1 MPRMGRPSWYT
12 SGSGWG
18 APASYTEAGPPLKIN
33 PRGARRRTSS
43 AAMSPGTSSQYTLAS
58 RTRRAISWLYCEP
71 KSRTSTVSWAVPGRV
86 SMPEPVS
93 TAVVIAVSP
102 PSLAAS
108 HPHPDPLLA
117 LLQLALGLDRRG
129 HHHLRVLKLADGSRS
144 AHSHRAL
151 QRADQIH
158 AAVVDVG
165 RPEEH
170 LAEGALDPGADARTP
185 RQVGIGGRHAPVIAV
200 SGRLLG
206 AGEDRSDHHRVGAA
220 GEGLADV
227 AADAHPAIGDDRDPL
242 PAAPEV
248 VVAGGGAVAGGG
260 HLGDADA
267 QHRPGGAG
275 GPGTDAHQQAADA
288 GVHQLQRGRVVDA
301 VADDHGNVERVGEL
315 AEGEL
320 LVGAADVAG
329 GEHGALDDE
338 HVGAGLLD
346 DGATSLGVVGDRR
359 DRTGHPAFLDLLD
372 ALSDQP
378 VLHRCSVELLQQ
390 DVDVLRRRG
399 GDLGE
404 NRAGIL
410 VTGLHPVEVENR
422 ETPVPAHLVDEVDV
436 DHSVHRRGQD
446 GELETATVEA
456 EAD

>member
-158 AAVVDVG
+158 AAVVDAG
-165 RPEEH
+165 RPE
-170 LAEGALDPGADARTP
+170 AGSGAGTSW
-185 RQVGIGGRHAPVIAV
+185 APVGGV
-200 SGRLLG
+200 ETTGR
-206 AGEDRSDHHRVGAA
+206 RAA
-220 GEGLADV
+220 C
-227 AADAHPAIGDDRDPL
+227 
-242 PAAPEV
+242 
-248 VVAGGGAVAGGG
+248 GGGGGG
-260 HLGDADA
+260 
-267 QHRPGGAG
+267 GGAG
-275 GPGTDAHQQAADA
+275 GRRGERGGGGGGGA
-288 GVHQLQRGRVVDA
+288 GGGSRGR
-301 VADDHGNVERVGEL
+301 RWRRPR
-315 AEGEL
+315 
-320 LVGAADVAG
+320 G
-329 GEHGALDDE
+329 GPPGGGVL
-338 HVGAGLLD
+338 GAG
-346 DGATSLGVVGDRR
+346 S
-359 DRTGHPAFLDLLD
+359 
-372 ALSDQP
+372 
-378 VLHRCSVELLQQ
+378 
-390 DVDVLRRRG
+390 
-399 GDLGE
+399 
-404 NRAGIL
+404 AG
-410 VTGLHPVEVENR
+410 P
-422 ETPVPAHLVDEVDV
+422 
-436 DHSVHRRGQD
+436 
-446 GELETATVEA
+446 
-456 EAD
+456 